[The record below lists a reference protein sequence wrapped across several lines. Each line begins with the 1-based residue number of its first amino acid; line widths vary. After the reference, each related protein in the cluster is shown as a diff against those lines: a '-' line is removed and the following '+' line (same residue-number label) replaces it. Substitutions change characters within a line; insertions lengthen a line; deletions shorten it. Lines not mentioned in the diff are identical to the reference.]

1 MSFKPKYSDAYKQI
15 EEYTS
20 NVYPRFTK
28 ASQVQPLFDDAIA
41 KLRGSITNP
50 NEALSAFSAA
60 TDKHQVPADLTA
72 QFSAMLQKEP
82 IGARPANY
90 YNNLDALQ
98 GDIYETLLKRRASP
112 EEIARNKIVA
122 GAQGIAD
129 ASDFNSFLSAK
140 LLSTE
145 EGAGKNKSAKLKD
158 LELMYGPSYRGPD
171 GEVMP
176 LFKTPDTTSIA

>member
-15 EEYTS
+15 ENYTS

-28 ASQVQPLFDDAIA
+28 PSQVQPLFDDAIA
-41 KLRGSITNP
+41 KLRGGITNP
-50 NEALSAFSAA
+50 NEALSAFNAA

-82 IGARPANY
+82 IGVRPANY
-90 YNNLDALQ
+90 YDNLDALQ
-98 GDIYETLLKRRASP
+98 DDIYQTLVKRRASP
-112 EEIARNKIVA
+112 EEIASNKNVA
-122 GAQGIAD
+122 RSLGIAD
-129 ASDFNSFLSAK
+129 ANDFNSFLSAK

-145 EGAGKNKSAKLKD
+145 EGASKNKSAKLKD
-158 LELMYGPSYRGPD
+158 LELMYGPSYRGAD

-176 LFKTPDTTSIA
+176 LFKTPESIA